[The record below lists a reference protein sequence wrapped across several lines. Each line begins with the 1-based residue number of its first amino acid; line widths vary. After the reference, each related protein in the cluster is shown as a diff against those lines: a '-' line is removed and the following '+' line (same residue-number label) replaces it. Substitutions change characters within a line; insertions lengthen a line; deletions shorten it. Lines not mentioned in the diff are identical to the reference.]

1 MFRKLSFA
9 PLLGSLS
16 MLVACSGVSVGTG
29 AASSGCGPGGA
40 NENQHVVGDQ
50 PGGVKLGLGE
60 IAVAPD
66 GSYVIFEGEGR
77 LSVGWPATGLVEDLP
92 VARASKLAFSKKRD
106 VVYVSSDEDLEL
118 HAVDVRA
125 KKELWAT
132 HLDSIP
138 GGAFRIE
145 SSDDDT
151 RLVTAG
157 LNHLDLLDAA
167 TGKSV
172 AEQDFD
178 QPIVDIALPST
189 GARALVVTQETWSSD
204 ATPAPTAKVAV
215 IALGDGKASAFDVP
229 NCASR
234 LAVTP
239 DGARAFLSPTT
250 CTKDPVSLLDLTPG
264 AEAWVKNL
272 PGFGPLAMAQDGT
285 SAIAFLDALNVDAAL
300 FDDPKQIPPHGANDP
315 RYYIMTLDTKS
326 LAYQLTAVG
335 NTIPRYALTP
345 DGNVL
350 LIDSVSTTEEQEQ
363 TRAPLRLFDTKTHT
377 FRELVGPTV
386 WLDNFVISSDARH
399 VYALGSWIG
408 LVDIDVQGS
417 SSEAISLPFSPL
429 NINIAP
435 DDQTLYLRSSP
446 SEVCVFSL
454 KTRECG
460 ATFSG
465 AVVTTP

>member
-1 MFRKLSFA
+1 MIRNLSFA
-9 PLLGSLS
+9 SLLGSLS
-16 MLVACSGVSVGTG
+16 MLVACTSVSVGTG
-29 AASSGCGPGGA
+29 ATSSGCGPGGA

-50 PGGVKLGLGE
+50 PGGVKLELGE

-92 VARASKLAFSKKRD
+92 VGKATKLAFSKKRD
-106 VVYVSSDEDLEL
+106 VVYVGSNEDFKL

-125 KKELWAT
+125 KKELWASPF
-132 HLDSIP
+132 DSEDAA
-138 GGAFRIE
+138 AFRIE

-151 RLVTAG
+151 RVITAG
-157 LNHLDLLDAA
+157 LNHLTLHDAA
-167 TGKSV
+167 TGASL
-172 AEQDFD
+172 AEQDFE

-189 GARALVVTQETWSSD
+189 GARALVVTQETWSGD
-204 ATPAPTAKVAV
+204 AAPLPTSKVAV
-215 IALGDGKASAFDVP
+215 IALGDGKMRGFDVP

-250 CTKDPVSLLDLTPG
+250 CSKDPVSLLDLTPG
-264 AEAWVKNL
+264 AEGWVKNL

-285 SAIAFLDALNVDAAL
+285 SAIAFLDTFNVDAAL
-300 FDDPKQIPPHGANDP
+300 FDDPKLIPPNGVNDP

-326 LAYQLTAVG
+326 LAYQFTAVG
-335 NTIPRYALTP
+335 NTLPRYALTP

-350 LIDSVSTTEEQEQ
+350 LVDTASKEL
-363 TRAPLRLFDTKTHT
+363 APLRLFDTKTHA
-377 FRELVGPTV
+377 FREVLGSSVQ
-386 WLDNFVISSDARH
+386 LDNFVISSDALH
-399 VYALGSWIG
+399 VYALWPG
-408 LVDIDVQGS
+408 LVDIDVQAS
-417 SSEAISLPFSPL
+417 TAQSISLPFIPL

-460 ATFSG
+460 KTFSG
-465 AVVTTP
+465 AVVAAP